1 MYAGA
6 IYDPIVVGEALT
18 RLWPLFGL
26 RVRTPRLELRL
37 PGDDDLAALAE
48 LAAAGVHPP
57 ETMPFLVA
65 WTDRPSPELERG
77 MLQYHWRSRANWTP
91 GEWTLDLAVL
101 VDDGH
106 VGMQGISA
114 TDFAVTRSVG
124 TGSWLGRAHQGRGLG
139 TEMRAAVLH
148 LAFAGLGALEA
159 RSGAFVDNAASLA
172 VSRRLGYHLDGR
184 SVHARRGQRA
194 IERRLVLTRADW
206 EASSRPAVTV
216 EGLERCLELFG
227 AHTDGTDR

>member
-1 MYAGA
+1 MG
-6 IYDPIVVGEALT
+6 GEALT

-26 RVRTPRLELRL
+26 RVRTTRLELRL
-37 PGDDDLAALAE
+37 PDDDDLGTLAE

-57 ETMPFLVA
+57 ETMPFLTA
-65 WTDRPSPELERG
+65 WTDKPSPELERG
-77 MLQYHWRSRANWTP
+77 MLQYHWRSRADWTP
-91 GEWTLDLAVL
+91 AGWTLDLAVL
-101 VDDGH
+101 ADGVH

-114 TDFAVTRSVG
+114 ADFAVTRSVG

-159 RSGAFVDNAASLA
+159 RSGAFSDNAASLA
-172 VSRRLGYHLDGR
+172 VSRQLGYRPDGH

-194 IERRLVLTRADW
+194 IERRLVLTHADW
-206 EASSRPAVTV
+206 KASGRPAVTV
-216 EGLERCLELFG
+216 EGLEPCRELFG
-227 AHTDGTDR
+227 ADTGGTGR

>member
-1 MYAGA
+1 
-6 IYDPIVVGEALT
+6 VVGDALG

-26 RVRTPRLELRL
+26 RVRTARLELRL
-37 PGDDDLAALAE
+37 PDDDDLAALAE

-65 WTDRPSPELERG
+65 WTDKPSPQLERG
-77 MLQYHWRSRANWTP
+77 MLQYHWRSRADWTP

-101 VDDGH
+101 ADGVH

-124 TGSWLGRAHQGRGLG
+124 TGSWLGRPHQGRGLG

-159 RSGAFVDNAASLA
+159 RSGAFCDNAASLA
-172 VSRRLGYHLDGR
+172 VSRRLGYHLDGH

-194 IERRLVLTRADW
+194 VERRLVLTRADW
-206 EASSRPAVTV
+206 EASARAAVTV
-216 EGLERCLELFG
+216 EGLEPCLRLFG
-227 AHTDGTDR
+227 ADTGGTGR